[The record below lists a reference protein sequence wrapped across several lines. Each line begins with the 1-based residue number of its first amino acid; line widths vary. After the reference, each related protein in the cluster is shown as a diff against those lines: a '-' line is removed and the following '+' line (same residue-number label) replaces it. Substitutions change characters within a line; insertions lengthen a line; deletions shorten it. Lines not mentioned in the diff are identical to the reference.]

1 MTLTQVEQAA
11 SSAAATSSPDKT
23 ITLRTSG
30 ASSTLMYPVPVGRIF
45 LCKIGHNYSNNSSN
59 YKMTVAAAGLSV
71 SDGVE
76 INSNF
81 FTRSYSYTDMQGGR
95 IELSPGDKVFG
106 ANNNAPTSFILG
118 IESDV

>member
-30 ASSTLMYPVPVGRIF
+30 ASSTLMYTVPDGRKF
-45 LCKIGHNYSNNSSN
+45 RGNIGHNYANNSSN
-59 YKMTVAAAGLSV
+59 YKITIAAAGLSIA
-71 SDGVE
+71 DGVE